1 MAYLKIGEIHATL
14 HRAIKYVVKP
24 EKTDQGHMV
33 SANFMTDPSDYMTA
47 ARHMGVSLG
56 LTKQTKTAGNVL
68 AYHVIQ
74 SFAPGE
80 TTPEQ
85 CHQLGEQ
92 LAQRITE
99 GGQYKYIVST
109 HLDRDHLHNH
119 IIVCA
124 ANDETHRKMRVKPGR
139 KHGTLM
145 QWRAVN
151 DELCREQNLS
161 VIAPSPIP
169 GRAES
174 LSDIY
179 LNIKGIS
186 AKETMRR
193 RIDLAVSKSSNY
205 EQFAQVLHDQYGI
218 SVHLRGSQLTFQLE
232 ENGFKIRDHKLGQAF
247 SPLNLMARINQKIMQ
262 EITFNQSLIARS
274 DAASITVWLPKT
286 HRREQLTIPRE
297 YIIEDGKTFRAF
309 LTANQKQVITDPAGR
324 YLRETIPE
332 DLYQFFAPP
341 DIDLKYLATQELVV
355 NQGRSDAQQRYY
367 EHQAEALQHIQQ
379 RIRDVTTMMR
389 IEDGSISDTIATLQ
403 RRFQHERAELQAVL
417 IASSELPADR
427 PLEERATIE
436 RREQAIRDLA
446 TQIITL
452 KEHQKKEKNER
463 NEAVRDPRHGKNR
476 TR

>member
-169 GRAES
+169 DEP
-174 LSDIY
+174 
-179 LNIKGIS
+179 NPS
-186 AKETMRR
+186 AT
-193 RIDLAVSKSSNY
+193 S
-205 EQFAQVLHDQYGI
+205 
-218 SVHLRGSQLTFQLE
+218 T
-232 ENGFKIRDHKLGQAF
+232 
-247 SPLNLMARINQKIMQ
+247 
-262 EITFNQSLIARS
+262 
-274 DAASITVWLPKT
+274 
-286 HRREQLTIPRE
+286 
-297 YIIEDGKTFRAF
+297 
-309 LTANQKQVITDPAGR
+309 
-324 YLRETIPE
+324 
-332 DLYQFFAPP
+332 
-341 DIDLKYLATQELVV
+341 
-355 NQGRSDAQQRYY
+355 
-367 EHQAEALQHIQQ
+367 
-379 RIRDVTTMMR
+379 
-389 IEDGSISDTIATLQ
+389 
-403 RRFQHERAELQAVL
+403 
-417 IASSELPADR
+417 
-427 PLEERATIE
+427 
-436 RREQAIRDLA
+436 
-446 TQIITL
+446 
-452 KEHQKKEKNER
+452 
-463 NEAVRDPRHGKNR
+463 
-476 TR
+476 